1 MGNVYGILAWVSLV
15 PLLIFQ
21 KHVLQVAGNPRRR
34 EIGFFSTLRY
44 FPLVA
49 FWPVGVALAIW
60 FLIAENKGDDAT
72 TAKAGAI
79 FLGLTGVASRIET
92 DQPRPTPIDLSNDE
106 RFGSSS

>member
-1 MGNVYGILAWVSLV
+1 MGNIYGVLAWVSLV

-21 KHVLQVAGNPRRR
+21 KHVLQLAGNPRRR
-34 EIGFFSTLRY
+34 RIGFLSTLRY

-60 FLIAENKGDDAT
+60 FLVAENKGDDAG

-79 FLGLTGVASRIET
+79 FLGLTGVANRIEAG
-92 DQPRPTPIDLSNDE
+92 QPRPTPIDLSKDE
-106 RFGSSS
+106 RFGGSS